1 VSVGH
6 LMIGK
11 RFETE
16 IDKEKIDVRIPNY
29 MHQGIT
35 IEIFIYITKVRL

>member
-1 VSVGH
+1 
-6 LMIGK
+6 MIGK

-35 IEIFIYITKVRL
+35 MIEIFIYITKVRL